1 MPMTSLERLG
11 EKLKAARKKKGLTQ
25 QKLADLSHVSLKHIQ
40 NCERGKKN
48 PSFEILQALAKVLDI
63 SLDSLLAPDML
74 EDEQAANEMRQ
85 IYLSCPPVAR
95 KTLLNSTRVLA
106 SELKDMVQ
114 TAAPVSNAEANNK

>member
-1 MPMTSLERLG
+1 MTSLERLG
-11 EKLKAARKKKGLTQ
+11 GKLRAARKKKGLTQ

-85 IYLSCPPVAR
+85 IYLSCPPCCQKGAV
-95 KTLLNSTRVLA
+95 
-106 SELKDMVQ
+106 ELDPCVGQRTKRYGPNDR
-114 TAAPVSNAEANNK
+114 AGFKR

>member
-1 MPMTSLERLG
+1 MERLG

-114 TAAPVSNAEANNK
+114 TAEPVSNVDTKNK

>member
-63 SLDSLLAPDML
+63 SLDSLLAPDMINFFL
-74 EDEQAANEMRQ
+74 WYRSAHTPPTNEMRN
-85 IYLSCPPVAR
+85 CGR
-95 KTLLNSTRVLA
+95 
-106 SELKDMVQ
+106 
-114 TAAPVSNAEANNK
+114 

>member
-95 KTLLNSTRVLA
+95 KA
-106 SELKDMVQ
+106 
-114 TAAPVSNAEANNK
+114 